1 MTGILPIDKSEGV
14 SSFGVVAKMRGIT
27 RERKAGH
34 AGTLDPIATGV
45 LPVLFGGATRFLDLL
60 PGQQK
65 GYRAHLQLGITTDT
79 LDVSGQVL
87 SRAPITSTL
96 ADVESVLPNFTGNIM
111 QVPPM
116 YSALSQDGVR
126 LYELARRGIE
136 VERQSRAIVI
146 ERLALVEAN
155 PQKGEYVIDVLCSK
169 GTYIRTLIDDIGQ
182 VLGCGA
188 VMSALRR
195 TLSTGFS
202 LNDCI
207 TLEQAQAIRDADGS
221 FEAHLI
227 SVEQA
232 FSCYD
237 AVTITAPQASRFENG
252 GPLDLVRVPAAVA
265 GTDYRVYAPDGYFLG
280 LGEADPEAQQLKVK
294 KLLVK
299 RD

>member
-1 MTGILPIDKSEGV
+1 MTGILPIDKAEGI

-27 RERKAGH
+27 KEKKAGH

-60 PGQQK
+60 QGKQK
-65 GYRAHLQLGITTDT
+65 GYRAHLQLGLTTDT
-79 LDVSGQVL
+79 LDSSGQVL
-87 SRAPITSTL
+87 SRAPITATL
-96 ADVESVLPNFTGNIM
+96 ADVEGVLPNFTGQIM
-111 QVPPM
+111 QIPPM

-136 VERQSRAIVI
+136 VERQSRGVTI

-155 PQKGEYVIDVLCSK
+155 PQIGEYVIDVMCSK

-182 VLGCGA
+182 ALGCGA

-202 LNDCI
+202 LENCI
-207 TLEQAQAIRDADGS
+207 TLVQAQAIRDADGS
-221 FEAHLI
+221 FDSHLI

-237 AVTITAPQASRFENG
+237 AIAITAPQASRFSNG
-252 GPLDLVRVPAAVA
+252 GPLDLVRVPTAVV
-265 GTDYRVYAPDGYFLG
+265 GTVYRVYTPDGYFLG
-280 LGEADPEAQQLKVK
+280 LGEAEPEAQQLKVK